1 MFGGRYSGER
11 NIKQRFL
18 ARKQKY
24 RELLLK
30 VFEEDLKRLK
40 TLPGTGRGIIEDY
53 KSMTKRF
60 DLKLTRQYRFV

>member
-18 ARKQKY
+18 ARNQKY

-40 TLPGTGRGIIEDY
+40 TLPGTGRGFIEDY